1 MKSLKSSDFKLLCTA
16 SFLQTIAMTP
26 WVNSDSLIIPKL
38 IILFLTS
45 LYILPKL
52 IFHKK
57 IFLENLYLKAFMILV
72 IIIIIDL
79 ILIVIISD
87 APYAQQFFGR
97 TGRGLG
103 FITETSLLLLVVGAA
118 FFISKSNVEL
128 LLYTLF
134 ISSLVTSAY
143 SVLQR
148 FGLDIFDWNTK
159 TNGIIG
165 TLGNPNFQSSF
176 AAMAL
181 IPTLVYFWNKK
192 KGKLL
197 SLISIIP
204 ILTLIYLSQSVQG
217 YILISVGAFVFI
229 LTLTW
234 YKYRFLF
241 IPLFLVSFFS
251 SITVFLGMINKGPFS
266 DLLYKPS
273 VQSRGEF
280 LRTGISITN
289 DNPIFGVGLDSVGD
303 YFLMYRSEKDAQG
316 IGEFAYHLHNFFL
329 QYSSVGGYPL
339 AFLQLFLILLT
350 LASYFNVQKEIGQF
364 NSKLTALFCA
374 WVCYLVQ
381 SLISPQNISMMGWN
395 ALITGSLIGLTRI
408 ESNSGKSV
416 LVVQNTNY
424 KLTKPFSSLLILIG
438 AIIIYPYFNVDRQQL
453 QSARTGNGNLAI
465 LSAKSFPESTVR
477 YSRIGEEL
485 LKSNLGPQALEIAR
499 SAIDF
504 NPHAPS
510 AWGLLLVNNFASFEE
525 RSKAQRELIKLDP
538 NNLEIR
544 NFIIPKTIP

>member
-1 MKSLKSSDFKLLCTA
+1 MRSLKFDDFKLLCIA

-26 WVNSDSLIIPKL
+26 WINSDSLIIPKL

-45 LYILPKL
+45 LYILPRL
-52 IFHKK
+52 IFYKE
-57 IFLENLYLKAFMILV
+57 IFFENLYLKILMV
-72 IIIIIDL
+72 LVTLIIIDL
-79 ILIVIISD
+79 ILVVIISD

-103 FITETSLLLLVVGAA
+103 LITEISILLLVICAA
-118 FFISKSNVEL
+118 FFISKSKVEL

-134 ISSLVTSAY
+134 LSSLVTSAY

-181 IPTLVYFWNKK
+181 MPTLVYFWNKK
-192 KGKLL
+192 TGKLFSLVAIVPIL
-197 SLISIIP
+197 SLI
-204 ILTLIYLSQSVQG
+204 YFSQSVQG
-217 YILISVGAFVFI
+217 YILIAVAAFVYI
-229 LTLTW
+229 LTFTW
-234 YKYRFLF
+234 YKNRFLF
-241 IPLFLVSFFS
+241 IPLFLVFIFS
-251 SITVFLGMINKGPFS
+251 SITVFLGMINKSPLS
-266 DLLYKPS
+266 SLLYKPS

-316 IGEFAYHLHNFFL
+316 IGEFADHLHNFFL

-339 AFLQLFLILLT
+339 AFLQVFLILLT
-350 LASYFNVQKEIGQF
+350 FFSFLKIQKKIGEF
-364 NSKLTALFCA
+364 NSKISALLCA

-381 SLISPQNISMMGWN
+381 SLIGPQNIAMMAWN

-408 ESNSGKSV
+408 EINSDKAV
-416 LVVQNTNY
+416 LKVQNKNL
-424 KLTKPFSSLLILIG
+424 KLTKPFSSFLLLIG
-438 AIIIYPYFNVDRQQL
+438 VIIVYPYFNVDRQQL

-499 SAIDF
+499 SAVDF
-504 NPHAPS
+504 NAHAPS
-510 AWGLLLVNNFASFEE
+510 AWGLLLVNNFASYEE
-525 RSKAQRELIKLDP
+525 RTKAQQELIKLDP
-538 NNLEIR
+538 NNIEIR
-544 NFIIPKTIP
+544 NFIIPKSIS